1 MPQCRQ
7 EEKKYCIFHYLT
19 MYKHKN
25 PCGFCSFI
33 CFIVPMY
40 TNMDWNPAAVDLD
53 CKHNN
58 NCSIYPRCMDDQY
71 SYFEETVTCNRKV
84 NLKIL
89 ENVFMLKK
97 SSIAF
102 ASTENIVASSWSLEK
117 NTSLLITAAAATLF
131 LSFKLSV

>member
-1 MPQCRQ
+1 
-7 EEKKYCIFHYLT
+7 
-19 MYKHKN
+19 
-25 PCGFCSFI
+25 
-33 CFIVPMY
+33 
-40 TNMDWNPAAVDLD
+40 
-53 CKHNN
+53 
-58 NCSIYPRCMDDQY
+58 MDDQY
-71 SYFEETVTCNRKV
+71 SYFEETVNRKV